1 MHSFRNNIQL
11 EGNLGKD
18 AEFKTTASGDVVNFT
33 LAVNEQWIDKK
44 NVVHKHTDWFD
55 VEVWGPKTK
64 NAATLKKGEAIL
76 LDGKVRTGTHPS
88 KSSKEQHKT
97 WTITAN
103 LIRRIDYNN
112 QPAETISDANEDAE

>member
-18 AEFKTTASGDVVNFT
+18 AEFKTTANGDVVNFT
-33 LAVNEQWIDKK
+33 LAVNEQWTDKK

-64 NAATLKKGEAIL
+64 NAATLKKGTPIMLE
-76 LDGKVRTGTHPS
+76 GKVRTGSYTS
-88 KSSKEQHKT
+88 KDNVQHRT